1 MSTLPT
7 NRKSHC
13 CGCTHATSNVKSK
26 PEVDEALLE
35 RRDLHLGN
43 YLANYLTPRVQVLA
57 KVKAM
62 IEDGSDVDDVNGTIQ
77 FPSLSVPRRI
87 VQESDIDELCGELVV
102 LSEMIDTGKG
112 RDERSVHIDDFN
124 GTGESF
130 DVDYEDTLSHTIPAH
145 FLHTYDK
152 HVVSE

>member
-43 YLANYLTPRVQVLA
+43 YLAEYLTPRVQVLA
-57 KVKAM
+57 KVKSM
-62 IEDGSDVDDVNGTIQ
+62 IEDGSDVDDVNGTIHL
-77 FPSLSVPRRI
+77 PSLSVPRRI
-87 VQESDIDELCGELVV
+87 VQESDIDDLCAELRT
-102 LSEMIDTGKG
+102 LSDMIDIERGH
-112 RDERSVHIDDFN
+112 DSRSVHVENFN

-130 DVDYEDTLSHTIPAH
+130 DVDYEDTLSHTTPAH